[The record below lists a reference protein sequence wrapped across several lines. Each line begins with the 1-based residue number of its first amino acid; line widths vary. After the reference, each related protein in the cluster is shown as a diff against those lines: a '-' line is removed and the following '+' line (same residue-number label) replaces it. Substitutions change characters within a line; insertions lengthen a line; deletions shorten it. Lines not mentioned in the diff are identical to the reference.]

1 MDLFISN
8 PWEGNVRELENL
20 IEGIMSIYDIE
31 IIDIEHLP
39 TKFKQIKDLEGGE
52 SIPKSQL

>member
-1 MDLFISN
+1 MEYLISY

-31 IIDIEHLP
+31 IIEVEHLP
-39 TKFKQIKDLEGGE
+39 QNLRK
-52 SIPKSQL
+52 